1 MAFDP
6 GFLFYDA
13 CNQER
18 SQVTCRTYCLF
29 NVQLSAN
36 WALYVTGLRPFLRS
50 LWDIQSLVS
59 PTLWQLTT
67 CTSHVPDWE
76 SVHPANESS
85 SLDRRHIL
93 PSPRIRIH
101 GCKYTRPF
109 ASSSIGIAWMRN
121 IAF

>member
-36 WALYVTGLRPFLRS
+36 WTLYVTGLRPFLRS

-76 SVHPANESS
+76 SVHPANRLRWTADTFYPLHVSGYMVAS
-85 SLDRRHIL
+85 IL
-93 PSPRIRIH
+93 GHLQVVPS
-101 GCKYTRPF
+101 G
-109 ASSSIGIAWMRN
+109 
-121 IAF
+121 